1 MVQAY
6 QQILLHQGR
15 AKLYSNREF
24 IRQTLKSER
33 GVALLLVL
41 GVVTVLTMLLAD
53 FTFEVKLNKIKVY
66 NQQDKIQARLNA
78 EAGLNFAM
86 AKLRLYQEGRNKIEK
101 EETLKSAFPSS
112 DLEAIIIQPFMYPL
126 PSPKNANIIQRT
138 ALEEFAKN
146 TLIRGEFIVTFT
158 KFSFFINQIYLRIK
172 KATTQTQ
179 TNPEFD
185 AAAEQTP
192 PPVED
197 EEQESSGDADEKGS
211 KKKEAA
217 HIIIEAKLTE
227 TLARLI
233 KDKSDTDEAFH
244 SKYANADAAML
255 VKEIKFYVNDSSDF
269 TDSARQ
275 EIEAKFAQKNIT
287 AKHAP
292 MASID
297 EIYLLPSWDDA
308 LVELIKDRL
317 SVHEVSVI
325 SVNELTIED
334 LKIIF
339 PSINNVQ
346 IEEFFKYRDGDEDK
360 KIPGKKFKNA
370 EDFKSVVTT
379 NLNIVT
385 ETEYQER
392 VTQLKNAGLSIDTSG
407 KLYKVNSRGTYNN
420 GTYNLVALVDL
431 PIKPQ
436 PPKPKKPGAKAPAQG
451 GSGANPAAGVNPD
464 EAQQGDDEGDKTGGD
479 KKEEKPE
486 PVELLNPRVIEIR
499 VE

>member
-1 MVQAY
+1 M
-6 QQILLHQGR
+6 
-15 AKLYSNREF
+15 YSNREF
-24 IRQTLKSER
+24 FLQTLKNER

-112 DLEAIIIQPFMYPL
+112 DLESIIIQPFMYPL

-146 TLIRGEFIVTFT
+146 TLIRGEMSVTFT
-158 KFSFFINQIYLRIK
+158 KISGFLNPNSLRIK

-179 TNPEFD
+179 SSSEVD
-185 AAAEQTP
+185 AAADQTP
-192 PPVED
+192 PPAEE
-197 EEQESSGDADEKGS
+197 EEQDSADDQSGKGS
-211 KKKEAA
+211 KTKEAA
-217 HIIIEAKLTE
+217 HVIIEAKLTE

-244 SKYANADAAML
+244 SKYANADASML
-255 VKEIKFYVNDSSDF
+255 IKEIKFYVNDIRDF

-275 EIEAKFAQKNIT
+275 EIEAKFAQKNVT

-385 ETEYQER
+385 ESEYQER

-420 GTYNLVALVDL
+420 GTYNIVAFVDL

-436 PPKPKKPGAKAPAQG
+436 PPKPKKPATKPPGSSGAEAAPPVTPGTEDDEGQDEKTGAKAG
-451 GSGANPAAGVNPD
+451 
-464 EAQQGDDEGDKTGGD
+464 E
-479 KKEEKPE
+479 KEEKPE